1 MQMNIDPN
9 PKRPKRRLQRNWHK
23 FIAGLLSAL
32 FPGLGHIYLGLY
44 IKGLTFIFLLL
55 LDLTAL
61 LYFSSIGIQ
70 INVPLIILLSLVIPV
85 IYFINIYDVLQLADW
100 VLMKKRRIQTAGE
113 PGEDSSILRPGI
125 GFMGWERGLSF
136 GMLLIFGGG
145 LMVLFVQKPRWLELY
160 LAQYGL
166 YAVGAALIIAGL
178 LLLNRE
184 LILSLTFKKRRMNK
198 SAGSYLKIRIG
209 RYTASILLIVVG
221 ILLIIDKVYQTEYV
235 FSLVSYWPFILVIW
249 GIEFIIAFLLNQV
262 LRPKAKR
269 RSRYRFRPDFKGIL
283 SASVMICC
291 IFIVTQ
297 QDHYAY
303 LWNRVSL
310 NLSAASLDYS
320 EAADNQ
326 IEKEMISIPVEMETG
341 AVVVEN
347 VNGDIRINRGDV
359 ESVVVKTI
367 AWVDQVE
374 SVEAQAIA
382 DASEV
387 NVQEG
392 KTIQIAADPQ
402 GYGSESKRQPR
413 MNLTITIPDDRRF
426 DLQVRTSNGSVYLD
440 RPEAISSIDVE
451 SGNGKIYIHNAI
463 GDVQAKTLNGNI
475 SVADVIGSA
484 VLNTNRG
491 DLRAEGVTGSVDLT
505 TLVGRIQASDIV
517 GDITGSTRNGNIT
530 VNEPVAK
537 LKLETLNGAV
547 QVHTNQIGGDWDIYS
562 AVGDILLTIPETGDY
577 EVSGSSTYGNLNIEL
592 PYTIENRM
600 ITGVSGTGEYKVQVE
615 GNSDITIQRST
626 LEDETSGENT
636 ETNRTNQMLQ

>member
-1 MQMNIDPN
+1 MQMSTDPN
-9 PKRPKRRLQRNWHK
+9 PKRPKRRSQRNWHK
-23 FIAGLLSAL
+23 FVAGLLSAL

-61 LYFSSIGIQ
+61 FYFSSIGIQ

-100 VLMKKRRIQTAGE
+100 VLMKKRRSQAAGE
-113 PGEDSSILRPGI
+113 TNEDSSILRPGI
-125 GFMGWERGLSF
+125 GFMGWERGISF
-136 GMLLIFGGG
+136 GMLLIFGGS

-160 LAQYGL
+160 LAQFGL
-166 YAVGAALIIAGL
+166 YAVGAALVIAGL

-184 LILSLTFKKRRMNK
+184 LILSLSFKKRRMNK
-198 SAGSYLKIRIG
+198 SVSSYLKIRIG
-209 RYTASILLIVVG
+209 RYTASILLMVVG

-235 FSLVSYWPFILVIW
+235 FSLINYWPFILVIW

-262 LRPKAKR
+262 LIPKAKR
-269 RSRYRFRPDFKGIL
+269 ISHYRFRPDFKGIL
-283 SASVMICC
+283 SASVLVCC

-297 QDHYAY
+297 QDHYAH

-326 IEKEMISIPVEMETG
+326 IEKETISIPVEMETG

-359 ESVVVKTI
+359 ESIIVKTI

-374 SVEAQAIA
+374 PVEAQAVA
-382 DASEV
+382 DASKV
-387 NVQEG
+387 NVQDG
-392 KTIQIAADPQ
+392 KTIQIATEPQ

-413 MNLTITIPDDRRF
+413 MNMTITIPDDRRF
-426 DLQVRTSNGSVYLD
+426 DLQVITSNGSVYLD
-440 RPEAISSIDVE
+440 RPEAISSIHVE

-463 GDVQAKTLNGNI
+463 GDVHAKTLNGNI

-484 VLNTNRG
+484 VLSTNRG
-491 DLRAEGVTGSVDLT
+491 DLRAEEVTGSADLT

-537 LKLETLNGAV
+537 LSIETLNGAV
-547 QVHTNQIGGDWDIYS
+547 QVHSKQIGGDWDIYS
-562 AVGDILLTIPETGDY
+562 AVGDILLVIPEAGDY
-577 EVSGSSTYGNLNIEL
+577 EVSGSSTYGNLNVEL

-600 ITGVSGTGEYKVQVE
+600 ITGVSGTGEYKVHVE
-615 GNSDITIQRST
+615 GNSDVTIQRST
-626 LEDETSGENT
+626 IEDGTMGETT
-636 ETNRTNQMLQ
+636 DTNRTNQMLQ